1 MRIAT
6 LLSAAAAAA
15 LLAACGLGQ
24 PSYPSFGEADYR
36 IEGAAT
42 DANGASTHTVVYR
55 DGPRMRVEAVLP
67 EYGQSAV
74 VFDES
79 TNAAYVL
86 NATPVAAQ
94 TLAPPAA
101 PEAAEAAAPAAEP
114 ISAPTQDPAPP
125 PATRAPTPVTG
136 VAVRVADANAPKPM
150 EAPWAALGADN
161 ARYVGR
167 CSAAGEEGHEWR
179 PRTGDVGVRTACI
192 TSDGI
197 VLRVTQDGAPL
208 WEASA
213 LQRGEQDPALFGV
226 PPGYQVIDPQ
236 AVAEQ
241 VGENL
246 ENLGSVTGAPNP
258 R

>member
-6 LLSAAAAAA
+6 LMGAACSAA

-36 IEGAAT
+36 IEGMTT
-42 DANGASTHTVVYR
+42 DANGAATQTVVYR
-55 DGPRMRVEAVLP
+55 DGPKMRVEAVLP

-86 NATPVAAQ
+86 NAAPAVTAPTPAS
-94 TLAPPAA
+94 T
-101 PEAAEAAAPAAEP
+101 PEAATPAAEP
-114 ISAPTQDPAPP
+114 INAETQNPAPP
-125 PATRAPTPVTG
+125 PAARAPTPVTG

-179 PRTGDVGVRTACI
+179 PRNGDVGVRTACI

-197 VLRVTQDGAPL
+197 VLRVTQDGAAL

>member
-1 MRIAT
+1 MRIAS
-6 LLSAAAAAA
+6 LMGAACSAA

-24 PSYPSFGEADYR
+24 PNYPSFGQADYR
-36 IEGAAT
+36 IEGMTT
-42 DANGASTHTVVYR
+42 DANGATTQTVVYR
-55 DGPRMRVEAVLP
+55 NGPKMRVEAVLP
-67 EYGQSAV
+67 EYGQSTV

-86 NATPVAAQ
+86 NPAPAQ
-94 TLAPPAA
+94 ASPAPAA
-101 PEAAEAAAPAAEP
+101 SPATAAPAPQATNAE
-114 ISAPTQDPAPP
+114 AQNPAPA
-125 PATRAPTPVTG
+125 PATG
-136 VAVRVADANAPKPM
+136 VAVRVADANAPRPM
-150 EAPWAALGADN
+150 EAPWAALGAQN

-179 PRTGDVGVRTACI
+179 PRNGDVGVRTACI

-208 WEASA
+208 WQASA
-213 LQRGEQDPALFGV
+213 LQRGEQDLALFGV